1 MAAHVASL
9 RCISLIIKGLHLV
22 RSVNSRR
29 KHIQTASLRHVMGF
43 PHRGLLRKLRQ
54 PARHRSHAPLT
65 SVADLPRFT
74 GFGLRHTEEAAR
86 RTLYPCLPQVG
97 RSQQCKRDRRCC
109 PRCFAYMSKH
119 LRPAVLTYHC
129 QFLLHGLSDHVGR
142 GDVFNPQRR
151 INGFMFFSLSVL
163 NLEDHLGLVISPQ
176 SPLSA
181 GYITLRAC
189 RRSLPL
195 RFSTVTPGG
204 IVGFL
209 IVSYRF
215 NIPDRLAVHLS
226 IHARP
231 ELRAH
236 RK

>member
-1 MAAHVASL
+1 
-9 RCISLIIKGLHLV
+9 
-22 RSVNSRR
+22 
-29 KHIQTASLRHVMGF
+29 MGF

-74 GFGLRHTEEAAR
+74 CLDSGILRRLPVALFILACRKLAEVSNASVIDAAAPVFR
-86 RTLYPCLPQVG
+86 IHVKTPSTG
-97 RSQQCKRDRRCC
+97 S
-109 PRCFAYMSKH
+109 AYVS
-119 LRPAVLTYHC
+119 
-129 QFLLHGLSDHVGR
+129 LHGLSDHVGR

>member
-1 MAAHVASL
+1 
-9 RCISLIIKGLHLV
+9 
-22 RSVNSRR
+22 
-29 KHIQTASLRHVMGF
+29 MGF

-65 SVADLPRFT
+65 SVTDLPRFT
-74 GFGLRHTEEAAR
+74 CLDSDILRRLPVALFILACRKLAEVSNASVMDAAVPVFR
-86 RTLYPCLPQVG
+86 IHVKTP
-97 RSQQCKRDRRCC
+97 
-109 PRCFAYMSKH
+109 
-119 LRPAVLTYHC
+119 PAVLTYHC
-129 QFLLHGLSDHVGR
+129 QLLLHGLSDHIGR

-151 INGFMFFSLSVL
+151 INGFMFFSLSAL

-181 GYITLRAC
+181 GYITLQAC

>member
-1 MAAHVASL
+1 M
-9 RCISLIIKGLHLV
+9 
-22 RSVNSRR
+22 
-29 KHIQTASLRHVMGF
+29 
-43 PHRGLLRKLRQ
+43 
-54 PARHRSHAPLT
+54 
-65 SVADLPRFT
+65 
-74 GFGLRHTEEAAR
+74 
-86 RTLYPCLPQVG
+86 
-97 RSQQCKRDRRCC
+97 
-109 PRCFAYMSKH
+109 
-119 LRPAVLTYHC
+119 LTYHC

-231 ELRAH
+231 NSGHTVSKISHPQLVRSFCHELTVYAVACGNGFPADGRTDLFTPENTGKSHNRHETCHSASGH
-236 RK
+236 SDTFP

>member
-1 MAAHVASL
+1 
-9 RCISLIIKGLHLV
+9 
-22 RSVNSRR
+22 
-29 KHIQTASLRHVMGF
+29 
-43 PHRGLLRKLRQ
+43 
-54 PARHRSHAPLT
+54 
-65 SVADLPRFT
+65 
-74 GFGLRHTEEAAR
+74 
-86 RTLYPCLPQVG
+86 
-97 RSQQCKRDRRCC
+97 
-109 PRCFAYMSKH
+109 
-119 LRPAVLTYHC
+119 
-129 QFLLHGLSDHVGR
+129 
-142 GDVFNPQRR
+142 
-151 INGFMFFSLSVL
+151 MFFSLSVL

-236 RK
+236 YRSHHRTTSDLVPLRRTVAQDDSDQITYLPDNADRSVAKQKFKITNWPTYNKALINRGSITFWLDDEAIQAWYESATPSSRGRPQRYSDLAITTVLVIKRVFRLTLRAARGFIGSIFL

>member
-1 MAAHVASL
+1 
-9 RCISLIIKGLHLV
+9 
-22 RSVNSRR
+22 
-29 KHIQTASLRHVMGF
+29 
-43 PHRGLLRKLRQ
+43 
-54 PARHRSHAPLT
+54 
-65 SVADLPRFT
+65 
-74 GFGLRHTEEAAR
+74 
-86 RTLYPCLPQVG
+86 
-97 RSQQCKRDRRCC
+97 
-109 PRCFAYMSKH
+109 
-119 LRPAVLTYHC
+119 
-129 QFLLHGLSDHVGR
+129 
-142 GDVFNPQRR
+142 
-151 INGFMFFSLSVL
+151 MFFSLSVL

-236 RK
+236 YRSHHRTTLIWFRYCELSLKMIRDSNVLMTATLTPVSRLLATDQPNSFMSLPASQRPIG

>member
-1 MAAHVASL
+1 MS
-9 RCISLIIKGLHLV
+9 
-22 RSVNSRR
+22 
-29 KHIQTASLRHVMGF
+29 F

-65 SVADLPRFT
+65 SDTDLPRFT
-74 GFGLRHTEEAAR
+74 CLDSDILRRLPVALFVLACRKLAEVSNASVMDAAVPVFR
-86 RTLYPCLPQVG
+86 IHVKTP
-97 RSQQCKRDRRCC
+97 
-109 PRCFAYMSKH
+109 
-119 LRPAVLTYHC
+119 PAVLTYHC
-129 QFLLHGLSDHVGR
+129 QLLLHGLSDHIGR

-151 INGFMFFSLSVL
+151 INGFMFFSLSAL

-181 GYITLRAC
+181 GYITLQAC

-204 IVGFL
+204 IVGL
-209 IVSYRF
+209 PVMSYRF
-215 NIPDRLAVHLS
+215 NIPDRLVVHLS
-226 IHARP
+226 VHARP

-236 RK
+236 YTSRRRTTPD

>member
-1 MAAHVASL
+1 M
-9 RCISLIIKGLHLV
+9 
-22 RSVNSRR
+22 
-29 KHIQTASLRHVMGF
+29 
-43 PHRGLLRKLRQ
+43 
-54 PARHRSHAPLT
+54 
-65 SVADLPRFT
+65 
-74 GFGLRHTEEAAR
+74 
-86 RTLYPCLPQVG
+86 
-97 RSQQCKRDRRCC
+97 
-109 PRCFAYMSKH
+109 
-119 LRPAVLTYHC
+119 LTYHC

-236 RK
+236 YKYYR

>member
-1 MAAHVASL
+1 M
-9 RCISLIIKGLHLV
+9 
-22 RSVNSRR
+22 
-29 KHIQTASLRHVMGF
+29 
-43 PHRGLLRKLRQ
+43 
-54 PARHRSHAPLT
+54 
-65 SVADLPRFT
+65 
-74 GFGLRHTEEAAR
+74 
-86 RTLYPCLPQVG
+86 
-97 RSQQCKRDRRCC
+97 
-109 PRCFAYMSKH
+109 
-119 LRPAVLTYHC
+119 LTYHC

-236 RK
+236 CRYNQLPMRTPRVFVPTFHIGAAKHASFHAKKDAGHLVLAVLLASRNHLRILWF

>member
-1 MAAHVASL
+1 MDAAVPVFRIHV
-9 RCISLIIKGLHLV
+9 K
-22 RSVNSRR
+22 
-29 KHIQTASLRHVMGF
+29 T
-43 PHRGLLRKLRQ
+43 P
-54 PARHRSHAPLT
+54 
-65 SVADLPRFT
+65 
-74 GFGLRHTEEAAR
+74 
-86 RTLYPCLPQVG
+86 
-97 RSQQCKRDRRCC
+97 
-109 PRCFAYMSKH
+109 
-119 LRPAVLTYHC
+119 PAVLTYHC
-129 QFLLHGLSDHVGR
+129 QLLLHGLSDHIGR

-204 IVGFL
+204 IVGL
-209 IVSYRF
+209 PVMSYRF
-215 NIPDRLAVHLS
+215 NIPDRLVVHLS
-226 IHARP
+226 VHARP

-236 RK
+236 YTSRRRTTPD

>member
-1 MAAHVASL
+1 M
-9 RCISLIIKGLHLV
+9 
-22 RSVNSRR
+22 
-29 KHIQTASLRHVMGF
+29 
-43 PHRGLLRKLRQ
+43 
-54 PARHRSHAPLT
+54 
-65 SVADLPRFT
+65 
-74 GFGLRHTEEAAR
+74 
-86 RTLYPCLPQVG
+86 
-97 RSQQCKRDRRCC
+97 
-109 PRCFAYMSKH
+109 
-119 LRPAVLTYHC
+119 LTYHC

-236 RK
+236 CRLCPLTPFIEAIDTSSGVCVAFIVTDDDRHFQSVTKRLPKDVEPVRLYESYLTNFSFTSGEWTE

>member
-1 MAAHVASL
+1 
-9 RCISLIIKGLHLV
+9 
-22 RSVNSRR
+22 
-29 KHIQTASLRHVMGF
+29 
-43 PHRGLLRKLRQ
+43 
-54 PARHRSHAPLT
+54 
-65 SVADLPRFT
+65 
-74 GFGLRHTEEAAR
+74 
-86 RTLYPCLPQVG
+86 
-97 RSQQCKRDRRCC
+97 
-109 PRCFAYMSKH
+109 MSKH

-129 QFLLHGLSDHVGR
+129 QFLLHGLSDHEGR

-236 RK
+236 CRLCPLPNAHPEHPD

>member
-1 MAAHVASL
+1 
-9 RCISLIIKGLHLV
+9 
-22 RSVNSRR
+22 
-29 KHIQTASLRHVMGF
+29 
-43 PHRGLLRKLRQ
+43 
-54 PARHRSHAPLT
+54 
-65 SVADLPRFT
+65 
-74 GFGLRHTEEAAR
+74 
-86 RTLYPCLPQVG
+86 
-97 RSQQCKRDRRCC
+97 
-109 PRCFAYMSKH
+109 
-119 LRPAVLTYHC
+119 
-129 QFLLHGLSDHVGR
+129 
-142 GDVFNPQRR
+142 
-151 INGFMFFSLSVL
+151 MFFSLSVL

-236 RK
+236 LRKTVVAHVFGERTMATLGRLMSLLSPFDVVIWMTDGWPLYESRLKGKLHVISKRYTQRIERHNLNLRQHLARAARQILFYQTASAF

>member
-1 MAAHVASL
+1 M
-9 RCISLIIKGLHLV
+9 
-22 RSVNSRR
+22 
-29 KHIQTASLRHVMGF
+29 
-43 PHRGLLRKLRQ
+43 
-54 PARHRSHAPLT
+54 
-65 SVADLPRFT
+65 
-74 GFGLRHTEEAAR
+74 
-86 RTLYPCLPQVG
+86 
-97 RSQQCKRDRRCC
+97 
-109 PRCFAYMSKH
+109 
-119 LRPAVLTYHC
+119 LTYHC

-236 RK
+236 YRSHHRTIPCLAPVQRTDARADSANTYAPDRHFCIDVFRADNCSGSGISSAVRHDNGSSGRRFGSAFQPACARLQSPGSGSMPGVFRCTT